1 MGNSLVGGGFN
12 GQTELAALPSCHAE
26 ESIMQYRNEN
36 SVDVQELS
44 HEELDQVSGGFLFLV
59 VLAAVALGG
68 CLADCG
74 HPPVQHP

>member
-1 MGNSLVGGGFN
+1 
-12 GQTELAALPSCHAE
+12 
-26 ESIMQYRNEN
+26 MQYRNEN